1 MEKEKRKNLSVDFLE
16 ILILKTLEVDK
27 LYTVTLSNVFEKQYF
42 ENENIGKVFEFTK
55 KYLEDYKKLPPRN
68 IILDVLNDETLKDL
82 YIEADSVTFDAN
94 KDYDFLLDQTNEH
107 LKNQAIKKALLESVD
122 IIESGKNLELIRQ
135 KIEKA
140 LAKDLKMDLGLN
152 YFNQLAER
160 LTKIFS
166 AVDNNRVPSYFPALD
181 EMISYGFP
189 PLTLSVF
196 VARIHGGKSNLMAN
210 MAARQVLRGHTPV
223 ILTLEMSEDMFAQ
236 RFDSIYSLLD
246 INKMYFGDNKKELTK
261 RLKKIK
267 DVKEKGQLII
277 KQFPTGA
284 ASTKDFRIFLKEL
297 VIRDVEP
304 SIVYVDYI
312 NLMKPAMI
320 QESGLYSTVKAISE
334 ELRALS
340 FEFKIPFV
348 SVSQLNRE
356 GTFVGFEE
364 LDFNYIS
371 ESMGVPATADFMSM
385 MGTDEDALIYESE
398 IHNKIVKN
406 RLGGRIGESWKFY
419 YDTRTLKMYDETEM
433 DNWIEDAKITG
444 DERNPY
450 KKKQIIRKGRN
461 K

>member
-1 MEKEKRKNLSVDFLE
+1 MEEKKKNLSIDFLE
-16 ILILKTLEVDK
+16 ILMLKTFETDK
-27 LYTVTLSNVFEKQYF
+27 LYTITLSNAFEKHYF
-42 ENENIGKVFEFTK
+42 ENDDIAKIYEFTK
-55 KYLEDYKKLPPRN
+55 KYLDEYKKLPPRN
-68 IILDVLNDETLKDL
+68 IVLNTLNDEKIKGL
-82 YIEADSVTFDAN
+82 YEEVDSVEFDSSQN
-94 KDYDFLLDQTNEH
+94 YDFLLDQTNEH
-107 LKNQAIKKALLESVD
+107 LKNQAMKKALLESVD
-122 IIESGKNLELIRQ
+122 VIESGKNIELIRD
-135 KIEKA
+135 KIETA

-160 LTKIFS
+160 LKKIFN
-166 AVDNNRVPSYFPALD
+166 ATDVNKVPSYYPALD
-181 EMISYGFP
+181 EIINYGFQ

-196 VARIHGGKSNLMAN
+196 VAKIHGGKSNLMAN
-210 MAARQVLRGHTPV
+210 MAARQVLHGHNV
-223 ILTLEMSEDMFAQ
+223 VLLTLEMSEDMFAQ

-246 INKMYFGDNKKELTK
+246 INRMYFGDNKKELAK
-261 RLKKIK
+261 RLKKVK
-267 DVKEKGQLII
+267 DNKNKGQLLI

-284 ASTKDFRIFLKEL
+284 ASVKDFRVYLREL
-297 VIRDVEP
+297 TIRDIYP

-312 NLMKPAMI
+312 NLMKPAMVK
-320 QESGLYSTVKAISE
+320 ELGLYSTVKTIAE
-334 ELRALS
+334 EIRALS
-340 FEFKIPFV
+340 FEFKIPFI

-385 MGTDEDALIYESE
+385 MGADEDSLIYESE

-406 RLGGRIGESWKFY
+406 RLGGRVGDSWKCY
-419 YDTRTLKMYDETEM
+419 YDTRTLKIYDETEM
-433 DNWIEDAKITG
+433 DMWIEDAKATG